1 MSQVELDPK
10 RWTALALV
18 GAAFFMTVLDTT
30 VVNVALPTI
39 QTKLHFSDTN
49 LQWVITA
56 YAITFGGLL
65 LLGGRM
71 ADLLGRRKVFLGGL
85 ALFTVASLVAGLS
98 QDSTMLIILRA
109 VQGAGAAIVAPASLA
124 IVGVTFEEGAERNK
138 ALGIYGALAGS
149 GAAAGVLLG
158 GVLTEY
164 LGWEWIFFINVPVGV
179 LVFLLTPR
187 YVRESRLESDH
198 FEFDPLGAVTITTSL
213 VLLVYA
219 ISKAPTN
226 GWGSGQTIGLLIG
239 AAVLLVAF
247 LVIESRNKHPLM
259 RLGIFR
265 VGTVSGANVV
275 GFMLNGSL
283 VCMFFLLTLYVQQ
296 ILGYSAIKA
305 GLTFLATA
313 GTAVVAAGV
322 AQALVTRIGVRPV
335 LVTGMLLMA
344 VGLLLY
350 TRLPVHGSFVS
361 DLLGGY
367 ILVGIGI
374 GFAYVPTSIAALGGV
389 AEDETGLASGLI
401 NTSQQV
407 GAAIAV
413 ALASTIFVERANSV
427 LAGLHS
433 HITTSFE
440 PDDINYAFTQ
450 GYKRAFLVVAF
461 GAAVV
466 GALAA
471 IFMIRGPV
479 VAPQEAASVPSPP
492 AVEPGG
498 SASG

>member
-56 YAITFGGLL
+56 YSITFGGLL
-65 LLGGRM
+65 LLGGRA
-71 ADLLGRRKVFLGGL
+71 ADLLGRRRVFLFGL
-85 ALFTVASLVAGLS
+85 ALFTLASLVAGLS
-98 QDSTMLIILRA
+98 QDSAMLIILRA
-109 VQGAGAAIVAPASLA
+109 VQGAGAAIVAPASLS
-124 IVGVTFEEGAERNK
+124 IVGVTFAEGAERNK

-158 GVLTEY
+158 GVLTSY

-187 YVRESRLESDH
+187 YVRESRLETAHRS
-198 FEFDPLGAVTITTSL
+198 FDPLGAVTITSSL

-219 ISKAPTN
+219 ISKAPSN
-226 GWGSGQTIGLLIG
+226 GWGSGQTIGCLIG
-239 AAVLLVAF
+239 AAVLMIAF
-247 LVIESRNKHPLM
+247 LLIESRSRNPLM

-275 GFMLNGSL
+275 GFMLNASL

-296 ILGYSAIKA
+296 VLHYSAIKA
-305 GLTFLATA
+305 GLTFLCTA
-313 GTAVVAAGV
+313 GTAVVAAGA

-335 LVTGMLLMA
+335 LVTGMVLMA
-344 VGLLLY
+344 VGMFTY
-350 TRLPVHGSFVS
+350 TRLPVDGSFVG
-361 DLLGGY
+361 DLLLGY
-367 ILVGIGI
+367 LLVGVGI
-374 GFAYVPTSIAALGGV
+374 GFAYVPVSIAALGGV
-389 AEDETGLASGLI
+389 SADETGLASGLI
-401 NTSQQV
+401 NTSQQI
-407 GAAIAV
+407 GAAIGV
-413 ALASTIFVERANSV
+413 ALASTIFIQHANHV
-427 LAGLHS
+427 LANLHA
-433 HITTSFE
+433 HVTTSFE
-440 PDDINYAFTQ
+440 PDDLAYAFTQ
-450 GYKRAFLVVAF
+450 GYKLAFWVVAF
-461 GAAVV
+461 GAAVA

-471 IFMIRGPV
+471 IFLIRGPV
-479 VAPQEAASVPSPP
+479 VAPDEQAGMQSVP
-492 AVEPGG
+492 EG
-498 SASG
+498 SATG

>member
-39 QTKLHFSDTN
+39 QTKLNFSDSN

-65 LLGGRM
+65 LLGGRA
-71 ADLLGRRKVFLGGL
+71 ADLLGRRKVFLAGL
-85 ALFTVASLVAGLS
+85 MLFTVASLLAGLS
-98 QDSTMLIILRA
+98 QDSAMLIILRA

-158 GVLTEY
+158 GVLTSY
-164 LGWEWIFFINVPVGV
+164 LGWEWIFFINVPVGIV
-179 LVFLLTPR
+179 VFLLTPR
-187 YVRESRLESDH
+187 YVRESRLEGARA
-198 FEFDPLGAVTITTSL
+198 FDPLGAITITGSL

-219 ISKAPTN
+219 ISKAPSN
-226 GWGSGQTIGLLIG
+226 GWGSAQTIGCLLG
-239 AAVLLVAF
+239 AAVLLIAF
-247 LVIESRNKHPLM
+247 LFIESRNRHPLM

-265 VGTVSGANVV
+265 VGTVTGANVV

-296 ILGYSAIKA
+296 VLHYSAIKA

-313 GTAVVAAGV
+313 GTAVVAAGA
-322 AQALVTRIGVRPV
+322 AQALVTRMGVRPV
-335 LVTGMLLMA
+335 LVTGMALMA
-344 VGLLLY
+344 VGMFLY
-350 TRLPVHGSFVS
+350 TRLPVDGSFLH

-367 ILVGIGI
+367 VLVGIGI
-374 GFAYVPTSIAALGGV
+374 GFAYVPVSIAALGGV
-389 AEDETGLASGLI
+389 SSDETGLASGLI

-407 GAAIAV
+407 GAAIGV
-413 ALASTIFVERANSV
+413 ALASTIFITRANHV
-427 LAGLHS
+427 LAVLHA
-433 HITTSFE
+433 HVTTSYE
-440 PDDINYAFTQ
+440 PADLATAFTD

-461 GAAVV
+461 SAAVV
-466 GALAA
+466 GTLAA
-471 IFMIRGPV
+471 IFLIRGPAV
-479 VAPQEAASVPSPP
+479 ESDEVTSVRSAAGEPGESASV
-492 AVEPGG
+492 
-498 SASG
+498 